1 MHILVDIGN
10 TNILFGK
17 FDNFNFVEQL
27 RIETK
32 VFDKDISKVDSET
45 YTKIHNFIG
54 NDCSD
59 FFISGVVPDTILIL
73 INFMKNFQDLNIV
86 EIDNKYLGNLIKVDV
101 DMPDEVGVDR
111 LINSYAGLN
120 LYNGPLIIIDFGTS
134 LPSSTKEISSKI
146 ADTGAVIL
154 DAPLGRTPHHAKD
167 GLLNIMASGDKDAFD
182 AVRTILENLGEN
194 VFYLG
199 DLGTGHTI
207 KLMNNFFGMT
217 IANAMAEVFAVADAA
232 GVSRQ
237 TVYKVISAG
246 PLHSS
251 MMDFISAFGLEGDK
265 SKLEFAIKNAF
276 KDVSYYRLMTQN
288 LGINS
293 IMSESASKALSQAN
307 DVGYANAMVCE
318 MIDFFK
324 KHYSSDSI

>member
-1 MHILVDIGN
+1 MESRIGFVGLGLMGSAMVGRLQDCNYQLTVLGNKDRTGLDQALTRGALEAASGVDLAKQSDVIMLCMGTSDQVEERILG
-10 TNILFGK
+10 
-17 FDNFNFVEQL
+17 EQG
-27 RIETK
+27 I
-32 VFDKDISKVDSET
+32 
-45 YTKIHNFIG
+45 
-54 NDCSD
+54 
-59 FFISGVVPDTILIL
+59 ISGLSSG
-73 INFMKNFQDLNIV
+73 K
-86 EIDNKYLGNLIKVDV
+86 
-101 DMPDEVGVDR
+101 
-111 LINSYAGLN
+111 
-120 LYNGPLIIIDFGTS
+120 IIIDFGTS

-232 GVSRQ
+232 GVSRE

-246 PLHSS
+246 PFHSS

-307 DVGYANAMVCE
+307 DDGYANAMVCE

>member
-1 MHILVDIGN
+1 MESRIGFVGLGLMGSAIVGRLQDCNYQLTVLGNKDRTGLDQALARGALEAASGVDLAKQSDVIMLCLGTSDQVEERILG
-10 TNILFGK
+10 
-17 FDNFNFVEQL
+17 EQG
-27 RIETK
+27 
-32 VFDKDISKVDSET
+32 V
-45 YTKIHNFIG
+45 
-54 NDCSD
+54 
-59 FFISGVVPDTILIL
+59 ISGLSSG
-73 INFMKNFQDLNIV
+73 K
-86 EIDNKYLGNLIKVDV
+86 
-101 DMPDEVGVDR
+101 
-111 LINSYAGLN
+111 
-120 LYNGPLIIIDFGTS
+120 IIIDFGTS

-232 GVSRQ
+232 GVSRE

-307 DVGYANAMVCE
+307 DDGYANAMVCE

>member
-1 MHILVDIGN
+1 MKSRIGFVGLGLMGTAMVGRLQDCNYQLTVLGNKDRTGLDQALARGALEAASGVELAKQSDIIMLCMGTSDQVEKRILG
-10 TNILFGK
+10 
-17 FDNFNFVEQL
+17 EQG
-27 RIETK
+27 I
-32 VFDKDISKVDSET
+32 
-45 YTKIHNFIG
+45 
-54 NDCSD
+54 
-59 FFISGVVPDTILIL
+59 ISGLSSG
-73 INFMKNFQDLNIV
+73 K
-86 EIDNKYLGNLIKVDV
+86 
-101 DMPDEVGVDR
+101 
-111 LINSYAGLN
+111 
-120 LYNGPLIIIDFGTS
+120 IIIDFGTS

-232 GVSRQ
+232 GVSRE

-307 DVGYANAMVCE
+307 DDGYSNAMVCE

-324 KHYSSDSI
+324 KHYSSDRM

>member
-1 MHILVDIGN
+1 MGSAIVGRLQDCNYQLTVLGNKDRTGLDQALARGALEAASGVDLAKQSDVIMLCMGTSDQVEERILG
-10 TNILFGK
+10 
-17 FDNFNFVEQL
+17 EQG
-27 RIETK
+27 I
-32 VFDKDISKVDSET
+32 
-45 YTKIHNFIG
+45 
-54 NDCSD
+54 
-59 FFISGVVPDTILIL
+59 ISGLSSG
-73 INFMKNFQDLNIV
+73 K
-86 EIDNKYLGNLIKVDV
+86 
-101 DMPDEVGVDR
+101 
-111 LINSYAGLN
+111 
-120 LYNGPLIIIDFGTS
+120 IIIDFGTS

-232 GVSRQ
+232 GVSRE

-251 MMDFISAFGLEGDK
+251 LMDFISAFGLEGDK

-307 DVGYANAMVCE
+307 DDGYANAMVCE

-324 KHYSSDSI
+324 KHYSSDTM

>member
-1 MHILVDIGN
+1 MESRIGFVGLGLMGSAMVGRLQDCNYQLTVLGNKDRTGLDQALARGALEAASGVDLAKQSDVIMLCMGTSDQVEERILG
-10 TNILFGK
+10 
-17 FDNFNFVEQL
+17 EQG
-27 RIETK
+27 I
-32 VFDKDISKVDSET
+32 
-45 YTKIHNFIG
+45 
-54 NDCSD
+54 
-59 FFISGVVPDTILIL
+59 ISGLSSG
-73 INFMKNFQDLNIV
+73 K
-86 EIDNKYLGNLIKVDV
+86 
-101 DMPDEVGVDR
+101 
-111 LINSYAGLN
+111 
-120 LYNGPLIIIDFGTS
+120 IIIDFGTS

-146 ADTGAVIL
+146 SDTGAVIL

-167 GLLNIMASGDKDAFD
+167 GLLNIMASGDKNAFD

-232 GVSRQ
+232 GVSRE

-307 DVGYANAMVCE
+307 DGGYANAMVCE

-324 KHYSSDSI
+324 KHYSLDRM

>member
-1 MHILVDIGN
+1 MESRIGFVGLGLMGSAMVGRLQDCNYQLTILGNKDRTGLDKAFARGALEAASGVDLAKQSDVIMLCMG
-10 TNILFGK
+10 TSDQVEERILG
-17 FDNFNFVEQL
+17 EQG
-27 RIETK
+27 I
-32 VFDKDISKVDSET
+32 
-45 YTKIHNFIG
+45 
-54 NDCSD
+54 
-59 FFISGVVPDTILIL
+59 ISGLSSG
-73 INFMKNFQDLNIV
+73 K
-86 EIDNKYLGNLIKVDV
+86 
-101 DMPDEVGVDR
+101 
-111 LINSYAGLN
+111 
-120 LYNGPLIIIDFGTS
+120 IIIDFGTS

-232 GVSRQ
+232 GVSRE

-276 KDVSYYRLMTQN
+276 KDVSYYRLMTQD

-307 DVGYANAMVCE
+307 DGGYANAMVCE

-324 KHYSSDSI
+324 KHYSSEKM

>member
-1 MHILVDIGN
+1 MESRIGFVGLGLMGSAMVGRLQDCNYQLTVLGNKDRTGLDQALARGALEAASGVDLAKQSEVIMLCMGTSDQVEERILGEKGI
-10 TNILFGK
+10 
-17 FDNFNFVEQL
+17 
-27 RIETK
+27 
-32 VFDKDISKVDSET
+32 
-45 YTKIHNFIG
+45 
-54 NDCSD
+54 
-59 FFISGVVPDTILIL
+59 ISGLSSG
-73 INFMKNFQDLNIV
+73 K
-86 EIDNKYLGNLIKVDV
+86 
-101 DMPDEVGVDR
+101 
-111 LINSYAGLN
+111 
-120 LYNGPLIIIDFGTS
+120 IIIDFGTS
-134 LPSSTKEISSKI
+134 LPSSTKEIGSKI

-307 DVGYANAMVCE
+307 DDGYANAMVCE

-324 KHYSSDSI
+324 KHYSSDRM

>member
-1 MHILVDIGN
+1 MESRIGFVGLGLMGSAMVGRLQDCNYQLTVLGNKDRTGLDQALTRGALEAASGVDLAKQSDVIMLCMGTSDQVEERILG
-10 TNILFGK
+10 
-17 FDNFNFVEQL
+17 EQG
-27 RIETK
+27 I
-32 VFDKDISKVDSET
+32 
-45 YTKIHNFIG
+45 
-54 NDCSD
+54 
-59 FFISGVVPDTILIL
+59 ISGLSSG
-73 INFMKNFQDLNIV
+73 K
-86 EIDNKYLGNLIKVDV
+86 
-101 DMPDEVGVDR
+101 
-111 LINSYAGLN
+111 
-120 LYNGPLIIIDFGTS
+120 IIIDFGTS

-154 DAPLGRTPHHAKD
+154 DAPLGRTPNHAKD

-232 GVSRQ
+232 GVSRE

-307 DVGYANAMVCE
+307 DDGYANAMVCE

>member
-1 MHILVDIGN
+1 MESRIGFVGLGLMGSAMVGRLQDCNYQLTVLGNKDRTGLDQALARGALEAASGVDLAKQSDVIMLCMGTSDQVEERILG
-10 TNILFGK
+10 
-17 FDNFNFVEQL
+17 EQG
-27 RIETK
+27 I
-32 VFDKDISKVDSET
+32 
-45 YTKIHNFIG
+45 
-54 NDCSD
+54 
-59 FFISGVVPDTILIL
+59 ISGLS
-73 INFMKNFQDLNIV
+73 
-86 EIDNKYLGNLIKVDV
+86 LGK
-101 DMPDEVGVDR
+101 
-111 LINSYAGLN
+111 
-120 LYNGPLIIIDFGTS
+120 IIIDFGTS

-232 GVSRQ
+232 GVSRE

-307 DVGYANAMVCE
+307 DGGYANAMVCE

-324 KHYSSDSI
+324 KHYSSDRM

>member
-1 MHILVDIGN
+1 MEARIGFVGLGLMGSAMVGRLQDCNYKLTVLGNKDRTGLDQALARGALEAAAGVDLAKQSDVIMLCMGTSDQVEERILG
-10 TNILFGK
+10 
-17 FDNFNFVEQL
+17 EQG
-27 RIETK
+27 I
-32 VFDKDISKVDSET
+32 
-45 YTKIHNFIG
+45 
-54 NDCSD
+54 
-59 FFISGVVPDTILIL
+59 ISGLSSG
-73 INFMKNFQDLNIV
+73 K
-86 EIDNKYLGNLIKVDV
+86 
-101 DMPDEVGVDR
+101 
-111 LINSYAGLN
+111 
-120 LYNGPLIIIDFGTS
+120 IIIDFGTS

-232 GVSRQ
+232 GVSRE

-307 DVGYANAMVCE
+307 DDGYANAMVCE

-324 KHYSSDSI
+324 KYYSSDRM

>member
-1 MHILVDIGN
+1 MESRIGFVGLGLMGSAMVGRLQDCNYQLTVLGNKDRTGLDQALTRGALEAASGLDLAKQSDVIMLCMGTSDQVEERILG
-10 TNILFGK
+10 
-17 FDNFNFVEQL
+17 EQG
-27 RIETK
+27 I
-32 VFDKDISKVDSET
+32 
-45 YTKIHNFIG
+45 
-54 NDCSD
+54 
-59 FFISGVVPDTILIL
+59 ISGLSSG
-73 INFMKNFQDLNIV
+73 K
-86 EIDNKYLGNLIKVDV
+86 
-101 DMPDEVGVDR
+101 
-111 LINSYAGLN
+111 
-120 LYNGPLIIIDFGTS
+120 IIIDFGTS

-232 GVSRQ
+232 GVSRE

-307 DVGYANAMVCE
+307 DDGYANAMVCE

-324 KHYSSDSI
+324 KYYSSDRM

>member
-1 MHILVDIGN
+1 MESRIGFVGLGLMGSAMVGRLQDCNYQLTVLGNKDRTGLDQALARGALEAASGVDLAKQSDIIMLCMGTSDQVEERILG
-10 TNILFGK
+10 
-17 FDNFNFVEQL
+17 EQG
-27 RIETK
+27 I
-32 VFDKDISKVDSET
+32 
-45 YTKIHNFIG
+45 
-54 NDCSD
+54 
-59 FFISGVVPDTILIL
+59 ISGLSSG
-73 INFMKNFQDLNIV
+73 K
-86 EIDNKYLGNLIKVDV
+86 
-101 DMPDEVGVDR
+101 
-111 LINSYAGLN
+111 
-120 LYNGPLIIIDFGTS
+120 IIIDFGTS

-232 GVSRQ
+232 GVSRE

-307 DVGYANAMVCE
+307 DDGYANAMVCE

-324 KHYSSDSI
+324 KHYSSDRM

>member
-1 MHILVDIGN
+1 MESRIGFVGLGLMGSAMVGRLQDCNYQLTVLGNKDRTGLDQALARGALEAASGVDLAKQSDVIMLCMGTSDQVEERILG
-10 TNILFGK
+10 
-17 FDNFNFVEQL
+17 EQG
-27 RIETK
+27 I
-32 VFDKDISKVDSET
+32 
-45 YTKIHNFIG
+45 
-54 NDCSD
+54 
-59 FFISGVVPDTILIL
+59 ISGLSSG
-73 INFMKNFQDLNIV
+73 K
-86 EIDNKYLGNLIKVDV
+86 
-101 DMPDEVGVDR
+101 
-111 LINSYAGLN
+111 
-120 LYNGPLIIIDFGTS
+120 IIIDFGTS

-232 GVSRQ
+232 GVSRE

-307 DVGYANAMVCE
+307 DDGYSNAMVCE

-324 KHYSSDSI
+324 KHYSSDRM

>member
-1 MHILVDIGN
+1 MESRIGFVGLGLMGSAMVGRLQDYNYQLTVLGNKDRTGLDQALARGALEAASGVDLAKQSDVIMLCMGTSDQVEERILG
-10 TNILFGK
+10 
-17 FDNFNFVEQL
+17 EQG
-27 RIETK
+27 I
-32 VFDKDISKVDSET
+32 
-45 YTKIHNFIG
+45 
-54 NDCSD
+54 
-59 FFISGVVPDTILIL
+59 ISGLSSG
-73 INFMKNFQDLNIV
+73 K
-86 EIDNKYLGNLIKVDV
+86 
-101 DMPDEVGVDR
+101 
-111 LINSYAGLN
+111 
-120 LYNGPLIIIDFGTS
+120 IIIDFGTS

-232 GVSRQ
+232 GVSRE

-307 DVGYANAMVCE
+307 DGGYANAMVCE

-324 KHYSSDSI
+324 KHYSSDTM

>member
-1 MHILVDIGN
+1 MESRIGFVGLGLMGSAMVGRLQDYNYQLTVLGNKDRTGLDQALARGALEAASGVDLAQQSDVIMLCMGTSDQVEERILG
-10 TNILFGK
+10 
-17 FDNFNFVEQL
+17 EQG
-27 RIETK
+27 I
-32 VFDKDISKVDSET
+32 
-45 YTKIHNFIG
+45 
-54 NDCSD
+54 
-59 FFISGVVPDTILIL
+59 ISGLSSG
-73 INFMKNFQDLNIV
+73 K
-86 EIDNKYLGNLIKVDV
+86 
-101 DMPDEVGVDR
+101 
-111 LINSYAGLN
+111 
-120 LYNGPLIIIDFGTS
+120 IIIDFGTS

-232 GVSRQ
+232 GVSRE

-307 DVGYANAMVCE
+307 DDGYANAMVCE

-324 KHYSSDSI
+324 KHYSSDTM

>member
-1 MHILVDIGN
+1 MEFRIGFVGLGLMGSAMVGRLQDCNYQLTVLGNKDRTGLDQALTRGALEAASGLDLAKQSDVIMLCMGTSDQVEERILG
-10 TNILFGK
+10 
-17 FDNFNFVEQL
+17 EQG
-27 RIETK
+27 I
-32 VFDKDISKVDSET
+32 
-45 YTKIHNFIG
+45 
-54 NDCSD
+54 
-59 FFISGVVPDTILIL
+59 ISGLSSG
-73 INFMKNFQDLNIV
+73 K
-86 EIDNKYLGNLIKVDV
+86 
-101 DMPDEVGVDR
+101 
-111 LINSYAGLN
+111 
-120 LYNGPLIIIDFGTS
+120 IIIDFGTS

-307 DVGYANAMVCE
+307 DGGYANAMVCE

-324 KHYSSDSI
+324 KNYSSDRM

>member
-1 MHILVDIGN
+1 MESRIGFVGLGLMGSAMVGRLQDCNYQLTVLGNKDRTGLDQALARGALEAASGVDLAKQSDVIMLCMGTSDQVEERILG
-10 TNILFGK
+10 
-17 FDNFNFVEQL
+17 EQG
-27 RIETK
+27 I
-32 VFDKDISKVDSET
+32 
-45 YTKIHNFIG
+45 
-54 NDCSD
+54 
-59 FFISGVVPDTILIL
+59 ISGLSSG
-73 INFMKNFQDLNIV
+73 K
-86 EIDNKYLGNLIKVDV
+86 
-101 DMPDEVGVDR
+101 
-111 LINSYAGLN
+111 
-120 LYNGPLIIIDFGTS
+120 IIIDFGTS

-232 GVSRQ
+232 GVSRE

-307 DVGYANAMVCE
+307 DDGYANAMVCE
-318 MIDFFK
+318 MIDFFR
-324 KHYSSDSI
+324 KHYSSDRM

>member
-1 MHILVDIGN
+1 MESRIGFVGLGLMGSAMVGRLQDCNYQLTVLGNKDRTGLDQALTRGALEAASGLDLAKQSDVIMLCMGTSDQVEERILG
-10 TNILFGK
+10 
-17 FDNFNFVEQL
+17 EQG
-27 RIETK
+27 I
-32 VFDKDISKVDSET
+32 
-45 YTKIHNFIG
+45 
-54 NDCSD
+54 
-59 FFISGVVPDTILIL
+59 ISGLSSG
-73 INFMKNFQDLNIV
+73 K
-86 EIDNKYLGNLIKVDV
+86 
-101 DMPDEVGVDR
+101 
-111 LINSYAGLN
+111 
-120 LYNGPLIIIDFGTS
+120 IIIDFGTS

-232 GVSRQ
+232 GVSRE

-251 MMDFISAFGLEGDK
+251 MIDFISAFGLEGDK

>member
-1 MHILVDIGN
+1 MEARIGFVGLGLMGSAMVGRLQDCNYQLTVLGNKDRTGLDQALARGALEAASGVDLAKQSDVIMLCMGTSDQVEERILG
-10 TNILFGK
+10 
-17 FDNFNFVEQL
+17 EQG
-27 RIETK
+27 I
-32 VFDKDISKVDSET
+32 
-45 YTKIHNFIG
+45 
-54 NDCSD
+54 
-59 FFISGVVPDTILIL
+59 ISGLSSG
-73 INFMKNFQDLNIV
+73 K
-86 EIDNKYLGNLIKVDV
+86 
-101 DMPDEVGVDR
+101 
-111 LINSYAGLN
+111 
-120 LYNGPLIIIDFGTS
+120 IIIDFGTS

-232 GVSRQ
+232 GVSRE

-307 DVGYANAMVCE
+307 DGGYANAMVCE

-324 KHYSSDSI
+324 KHYSLDRM

>member
-1 MHILVDIGN
+1 MESRIGFVGLGLMGSAMVGRLQDCNYQLTVLGNKDRTGLDQALTRGALEAASGVDLAKQSDVIMLCMGTSDQVEERILG
-10 TNILFGK
+10 
-17 FDNFNFVEQL
+17 EQG
-27 RIETK
+27 I
-32 VFDKDISKVDSET
+32 
-45 YTKIHNFIG
+45 
-54 NDCSD
+54 
-59 FFISGVVPDTILIL
+59 ISGLSSG
-73 INFMKNFQDLNIV
+73 K
-86 EIDNKYLGNLIKVDV
+86 
-101 DMPDEVGVDR
+101 
-111 LINSYAGLN
+111 
-120 LYNGPLIIIDFGTS
+120 IIIDFGTS

-232 GVSRQ
+232 GVSRE

-307 DVGYANAMVCE
+307 DDGYSNALVCE

>member
-1 MHILVDIGN
+1 MESRIGFVGLGLMGSAMVGRLQDCNYQLTVLGNKDRTGLDQALTRGALEAASGVDLAKQSDVIMLCMGTSDQVEERILG
-10 TNILFGK
+10 
-17 FDNFNFVEQL
+17 EQG
-27 RIETK
+27 I
-32 VFDKDISKVDSET
+32 
-45 YTKIHNFIG
+45 
-54 NDCSD
+54 
-59 FFISGVVPDTILIL
+59 ISGLSSG
-73 INFMKNFQDLNIV
+73 K
-86 EIDNKYLGNLIKVDV
+86 
-101 DMPDEVGVDR
+101 
-111 LINSYAGLN
+111 
-120 LYNGPLIIIDFGTS
+120 IIIDFGTS

-307 DVGYANAMVCE
+307 DDGYANAMVCE

-324 KHYSSDSI
+324 KHYSSDRM

>member
-1 MHILVDIGN
+1 MESRIGFVGLGLMGSAMVGRLQDCNYQLTVLGNKDRTGLDQALARGALEAASGVDLAKQSDVIMLCMGTSDQVEERILG
-10 TNILFGK
+10 
-17 FDNFNFVEQL
+17 EQG
-27 RIETK
+27 I
-32 VFDKDISKVDSET
+32 
-45 YTKIHNFIG
+45 
-54 NDCSD
+54 
-59 FFISGVVPDTILIL
+59 ISGLSSG
-73 INFMKNFQDLNIV
+73 K
-86 EIDNKYLGNLIKVDV
+86 
-101 DMPDEVGVDR
+101 
-111 LINSYAGLN
+111 
-120 LYNGPLIIIDFGTS
+120 IIIDFGTS

-146 ADTGAVIL
+146 ADTGAEIL

-232 GVSRQ
+232 GVSRE

-307 DVGYANAMVCE
+307 DDGYANAMVCE

>member
-1 MHILVDIGN
+1 MESRIGFVGLGLMGSAMVGRLQDCNYQLTVLGNKDRTGLDQALVRGALEAASGVDLAKQSDVIMLCMGTSDQVEERILG
-10 TNILFGK
+10 
-17 FDNFNFVEQL
+17 EQG
-27 RIETK
+27 I
-32 VFDKDISKVDSET
+32 
-45 YTKIHNFIG
+45 
-54 NDCSD
+54 
-59 FFISGVVPDTILIL
+59 ISGLSSG
-73 INFMKNFQDLNIV
+73 K
-86 EIDNKYLGNLIKVDV
+86 
-101 DMPDEVGVDR
+101 
-111 LINSYAGLN
+111 
-120 LYNGPLIIIDFGTS
+120 IIIDFGTS

-288 LGINS
+288 LGVNS

-307 DVGYANAMVCE
+307 DDGYANAMVCE

>member
-1 MHILVDIGN
+1 MESRIGFVGLGLMGSAMVGRLQDCNYQLTVLGNKDRTGLDQALTRGALEAASGVDLAKQSDVIMLCMGTSDQVEERILG
-10 TNILFGK
+10 
-17 FDNFNFVEQL
+17 EQG
-27 RIETK
+27 I
-32 VFDKDISKVDSET
+32 
-45 YTKIHNFIG
+45 
-54 NDCSD
+54 
-59 FFISGVVPDTILIL
+59 ISGLSSG
-73 INFMKNFQDLNIV
+73 K
-86 EIDNKYLGNLIKVDV
+86 
-101 DMPDEVGVDR
+101 
-111 LINSYAGLN
+111 
-120 LYNGPLIIIDFGTS
+120 IIIDFGTS

-146 ADTGAVIL
+146 ADTGAIIL

-307 DVGYANAMVCE
+307 DGGYANAMVCE

-324 KHYSSDSI
+324 KHYSSDTM

>member
-1 MHILVDIGN
+1 MESRIGFVGLGLMGSAMVGRLQDCNYQLTVLGNKDRTGLDQALARGALEAASGVDLAKQSDVIMLCMGTSDQVEERILG
-10 TNILFGK
+10 
-17 FDNFNFVEQL
+17 EQG
-27 RIETK
+27 I
-32 VFDKDISKVDSET
+32 
-45 YTKIHNFIG
+45 
-54 NDCSD
+54 
-59 FFISGVVPDTILIL
+59 ISGLSSG
-73 INFMKNFQDLNIV
+73 K
-86 EIDNKYLGNLIKVDV
+86 
-101 DMPDEVGVDR
+101 
-111 LINSYAGLN
+111 
-120 LYNGPLIIIDFGTS
+120 IIIDFGTS

-232 GVSRQ
+232 GVCRE

-307 DVGYANAMVCE
+307 DGGYVNAMVCE

-324 KHYSSDSI
+324 KHYSLDRM

>member
-1 MHILVDIGN
+1 MESRIGFVGLGLMGTAMVGRLQDCNYQLTVLGNKDRTGLDQALARGALEAASGVDLAKQSDVIMLCMGTSDQVEERILG
-10 TNILFGK
+10 
-17 FDNFNFVEQL
+17 EQG
-27 RIETK
+27 I
-32 VFDKDISKVDSET
+32 
-45 YTKIHNFIG
+45 
-54 NDCSD
+54 
-59 FFISGVVPDTILIL
+59 ISGLSSG
-73 INFMKNFQDLNIV
+73 K
-86 EIDNKYLGNLIKVDV
+86 
-101 DMPDEVGVDR
+101 
-111 LINSYAGLN
+111 
-120 LYNGPLIIIDFGTS
+120 IIIDFGTS

-232 GVSRQ
+232 GVSRE

-307 DVGYANAMVCE
+307 DGGYANAMVCE

-324 KHYSSDSI
+324 KHYSLDRM

>member
-1 MHILVDIGN
+1 METRIGFVGLGLMGSAMVGRLQDCNYQLTVLGNKDRTGLDQALARGALEAASGVDLAKQSDVIMLCMGTSDQVEERILG
-10 TNILFGK
+10 
-17 FDNFNFVEQL
+17 EQG
-27 RIETK
+27 
-32 VFDKDISKVDSET
+32 V
-45 YTKIHNFIG
+45 
-54 NDCSD
+54 
-59 FFISGVVPDTILIL
+59 ISGLSSG
-73 INFMKNFQDLNIV
+73 K
-86 EIDNKYLGNLIKVDV
+86 
-101 DMPDEVGVDR
+101 
-111 LINSYAGLN
+111 
-120 LYNGPLIIIDFGTS
+120 IIIDFGTS

-232 GVSRQ
+232 GVSRE

-307 DVGYANAMVCE
+307 DDGYANAMVCE

>member
-1 MHILVDIGN
+1 MESRIGFVGLGLMGSAMVGRLQDCNYQLTVLGNKDRTGLDQALARGALEAASGVDLAKHSDVIMLCMGTSDQVEERILG
-10 TNILFGK
+10 
-17 FDNFNFVEQL
+17 EQG
-27 RIETK
+27 I
-32 VFDKDISKVDSET
+32 
-45 YTKIHNFIG
+45 
-54 NDCSD
+54 
-59 FFISGVVPDTILIL
+59 ISGLSSG
-73 INFMKNFQDLNIV
+73 K
-86 EIDNKYLGNLIKVDV
+86 
-101 DMPDEVGVDR
+101 
-111 LINSYAGLN
+111 
-120 LYNGPLIIIDFGTS
+120 IIIDFGTS

-246 PLHSS
+246 TLHSS

-307 DVGYANAMVCE
+307 DDGYANAMVCE

-324 KHYSSDSI
+324 KHYSSDRM

>member
-1 MHILVDIGN
+1 MEARIGFVGLGLMGSAMVGRLQDCNYQLTVLGNKDRTGLDQALTRGALEAASGVDLAKQSDVIMLCMGTSDQVEERILG
-10 TNILFGK
+10 
-17 FDNFNFVEQL
+17 EQG
-27 RIETK
+27 I
-32 VFDKDISKVDSET
+32 
-45 YTKIHNFIG
+45 
-54 NDCSD
+54 
-59 FFISGVVPDTILIL
+59 ISGLSSG
-73 INFMKNFQDLNIV
+73 K
-86 EIDNKYLGNLIKVDV
+86 
-101 DMPDEVGVDR
+101 
-111 LINSYAGLN
+111 
-120 LYNGPLIIIDFGTS
+120 IIIDFGTS

-232 GVSRQ
+232 GVSRE

-307 DVGYANAMVCE
+307 DDGYANAMVCE

-324 KHYSSDSI
+324 KHYSSDRM

>member
-1 MHILVDIGN
+1 MESRIGFVGLGLMGSAMVGRLQDCNYQLTVLGNKDRTGLDQALARGALEAASGVDLAKQSDVIMLCMGTSDQVEERILG
-10 TNILFGK
+10 
-17 FDNFNFVEQL
+17 EQG
-27 RIETK
+27 I
-32 VFDKDISKVDSET
+32 
-45 YTKIHNFIG
+45 
-54 NDCSD
+54 
-59 FFISGVVPDTILIL
+59 ISGLSSG
-73 INFMKNFQDLNIV
+73 K
-86 EIDNKYLGNLIKVDV
+86 
-101 DMPDEVGVDR
+101 
-111 LINSYAGLN
+111 
-120 LYNGPLIIIDFGTS
+120 IIIDFGTS

-307 DVGYANAMVCE
+307 DGGYANAMVCE

-324 KHYSSDSI
+324 KHYSSDTM

>member
-1 MHILVDIGN
+1 MESRIGFVGLGLMGSAMVGRLQDCNYQLTVLGNKDRTGLDQALTRGALEAASGLDLAKQSDVIMLCMGTSDQVEERILG
-10 TNILFGK
+10 
-17 FDNFNFVEQL
+17 EQG
-27 RIETK
+27 I
-32 VFDKDISKVDSET
+32 
-45 YTKIHNFIG
+45 
-54 NDCSD
+54 
-59 FFISGVVPDTILIL
+59 ISGLSSG
-73 INFMKNFQDLNIV
+73 K
-86 EIDNKYLGNLIKVDV
+86 
-101 DMPDEVGVDR
+101 
-111 LINSYAGLN
+111 
-120 LYNGPLIIIDFGTS
+120 IIIDFGTS

-265 SKLEFAIKNAF
+265 SKLEFVIKNAF

-307 DVGYANAMVCE
+307 DDGYANAMVCE

-324 KHYSSDSI
+324 KHYSSDRM

>member
-1 MHILVDIGN
+1 MESRIGFVGLGLMGSAMVGRLQDCNYQLTVLGNKDRTGLDQALARGALEAASGVDLAKQSDVIMLCMGTSDQVEERILG
-10 TNILFGK
+10 
-17 FDNFNFVEQL
+17 EQG
-27 RIETK
+27 I
-32 VFDKDISKVDSET
+32 
-45 YTKIHNFIG
+45 
-54 NDCSD
+54 
-59 FFISGVVPDTILIL
+59 ISGLSSG
-73 INFMKNFQDLNIV
+73 K
-86 EIDNKYLGNLIKVDV
+86 
-101 DMPDEVGVDR
+101 
-111 LINSYAGLN
+111 
-120 LYNGPLIIIDFGTS
+120 IIIDFGTS

-232 GVSRQ
+232 GVSRE

-251 MMDFISAFGLEGDK
+251 MMDFISAFGLKGDK

-307 DVGYANAMVCE
+307 DGGYANAMVCE
-318 MIDFFK
+318 MIDYFK
-324 KHYSSDSI
+324 KHYSLDRM

>member
-1 MHILVDIGN
+1 MESRIGFVGLGLMGSAMVGRLQDCNYQLTVLGNKDRTGLDQALTRGALEAASGVDLAKQSDVIMLCMGTSDQVEERILG
-10 TNILFGK
+10 
-17 FDNFNFVEQL
+17 EQG
-27 RIETK
+27 I
-32 VFDKDISKVDSET
+32 
-45 YTKIHNFIG
+45 
-54 NDCSD
+54 
-59 FFISGVVPDTILIL
+59 ISGLSSG
-73 INFMKNFQDLNIV
+73 K
-86 EIDNKYLGNLIKVDV
+86 
-101 DMPDEVGVDR
+101 
-111 LINSYAGLN
+111 
-120 LYNGPLIIIDFGTS
+120 IIIDFGTS

-307 DVGYANAMVCE
+307 DGGYANAMVCE

-324 KHYSSDSI
+324 KHYSSDTM

>member
-1 MHILVDIGN
+1 MESRIGFVGLGLMGSAMVGRLQDCNYQLTVLGNKDRTGLDQAWARGALEAASGVDLAKQSDVIMLCMGTSDQVEERILG
-10 TNILFGK
+10 
-17 FDNFNFVEQL
+17 EQG
-27 RIETK
+27 I
-32 VFDKDISKVDSET
+32 
-45 YTKIHNFIG
+45 
-54 NDCSD
+54 
-59 FFISGVVPDTILIL
+59 ISGLSSG
-73 INFMKNFQDLNIV
+73 K
-86 EIDNKYLGNLIKVDV
+86 
-101 DMPDEVGVDR
+101 
-111 LINSYAGLN
+111 
-120 LYNGPLIIIDFGTS
+120 IIIDFGTS

-232 GVSRQ
+232 GVSRE

-307 DVGYANAMVCE
+307 DDGYANAMVCE

-324 KHYSSDSI
+324 KHYSLDRM

>member
-1 MHILVDIGN
+1 MESRIGFVGLGLMGSAMVGRLQDCNYQLTVLGNKDRTGLDQALARGALEAASGVDLAKQSDVIMLCMGTSDQVEERILG
-10 TNILFGK
+10 
-17 FDNFNFVEQL
+17 EQG
-27 RIETK
+27 I
-32 VFDKDISKVDSET
+32 
-45 YTKIHNFIG
+45 
-54 NDCSD
+54 
-59 FFISGVVPDTILIL
+59 ISGLSSG
-73 INFMKNFQDLNIV
+73 K
-86 EIDNKYLGNLIKVDV
+86 
-101 DMPDEVGVDR
+101 
-111 LINSYAGLN
+111 
-120 LYNGPLIIIDFGTS
+120 IIIDFGTS

-167 GLLNIMASGDKDAFD
+167 GLLNIMASGDKDAFA

-232 GVSRQ
+232 GVSRE

-307 DVGYANAMVCE
+307 DGGYANAMVCE

-324 KHYSSDSI
+324 KHYSLDRM

>member
-1 MHILVDIGN
+1 MESRIGFVGLGLMGSAMVGRLQDCNYQLTVLGNKDRTGLDQALARGALEAASGVDLAKQSDVIMLCMGTSDQVEERILG
-10 TNILFGK
+10 
-17 FDNFNFVEQL
+17 EQG
-27 RIETK
+27 I
-32 VFDKDISKVDSET
+32 
-45 YTKIHNFIG
+45 
-54 NDCSD
+54 
-59 FFISGVVPDTILIL
+59 ISGLSSG
-73 INFMKNFQDLNIV
+73 K
-86 EIDNKYLGNLIKVDV
+86 
-101 DMPDEVGVDR
+101 
-111 LINSYAGLN
+111 
-120 LYNGPLIIIDFGTS
+120 IIIDFGTS

-146 ADTGAVIL
+146 AETVAVIL

-232 GVSRQ
+232 GVSRE

-307 DVGYANAMVCE
+307 DDGYANAMVCE

-324 KHYSSDSI
+324 KHYSSDRM